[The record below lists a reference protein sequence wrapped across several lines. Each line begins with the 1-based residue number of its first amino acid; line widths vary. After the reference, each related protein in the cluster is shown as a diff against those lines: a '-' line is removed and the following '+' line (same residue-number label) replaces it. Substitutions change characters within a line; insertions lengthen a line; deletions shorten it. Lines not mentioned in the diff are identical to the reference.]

1 MVREKPSLGDGG
13 GGGLQL
19 SDNRCMPSA
28 GYCRDCLGNHQAGQ
42 VLGADVY
49 RLSAPETAAW
59 MIIGWLM
66 LRLS

>member
-1 MVREKPSLGDGG
+1 MGG
-13 GGGLQL
+13 GCNCLTIVACHRP
-19 SDNRCMPSA
+19 DIA

-59 MIIGWLM
+59 MIIGWLR
-66 LRLS
+66 LRLSD